1 MPGICVQCNAKF
13 VNKKSKCKDE
23 GHTFVMT
30 RDLQDDD
37 GYCNHRFKIELEHR
51 EMGSTTETFKRTL
64 DEGETLTRV
73 DKRPMFILTRSQ
85 CIWCTE
91 HFEECVQMK
100 RDENGGFR
108 AVEIPYVPI
117 PRSPRRRRVPA
128 PAPAPVPR
136 AQRGLEREREENNF
150 FF

>member
-1 MPGICVQCNAKF
+1 MWWNLQFF
-13 VNKKSKCKDE
+13 VLKC
-23 GHTFVMT
+23 
-30 RDLQDDD
+30 
-37 GYCNHRFKIELEHR
+37 YCNHRFKIEFEHR

-64 DEGETLTRV
+64 DEGETVTRV

-91 HFEECVQMK
+91 NFEECIQMV
-100 RDENGGFR
+100 RDDNGGFR
-108 AVEIPYVPI
+108 AEEIPYVPI

-128 PAPAPVPR
+128 SAPVR
-136 AQRGLEREREENNF
+136 HEDCIRLGLEREKEKSNF